1 MIGLSSEV
9 ERFEPMS
16 VVSSENLREDLHKGV
31 QAIGLQCPANA
42 ISQLLQ
48 FQALLTKWNKAYNL
62 TAIREPEKMVKL
74 HLLDSLVV
82 SPYLSGFNILD
93 VGTGAGLPGIPLAL
107 INPEK
112 EFFLLDSNAKKTR
125 FVEQVKLEL
134 KLPNVT
140 VMRSRLEDFRSEL
153 KFDTIVSRAFSDLGK
168 FVYSTRVFMQKGGVT
183 IAMKARLSGSEIGQ
197 ISDLESTVVPLRVPG
212 VDAERN
218 LVLVSS

>member
-1 MIGLSSEV
+1 MSSEAV
-9 ERFEPMS
+9 
-16 VVSSENLREDLHKGV
+16 REILHNGV
-31 QAIGLQCPANA
+31 RAIGLQCSEAVT
-42 ISQLLQ
+42 SRLLQ
-48 FQALLTKWNKAYNL
+48 YQSLLTKWNKAYNL

-82 SPYLSGFNILD
+82 SPYLSGFSILD
-93 VGTGAGLPGIPLAL
+93 IGTGAGLPGIPLAL

-140 VMRSRLEDFRSEL
+140 VVRSRMEQFRNQL

-168 FVYSTRVFMQKGGVT
+168 FVYGTRGFLQTGGLT
-183 IAMKARLSGSEIGQ
+183 IAMKAQLSDSEIGQ
-197 ISDLESTVVPLRVPG
+197 ISDFESTVVPLQVPG
-212 VDAERN
+212 IDAERN
-218 LVLVSS
+218 LVLVYSQR